1 MNELDFIQ
9 RVRESEQMLYRISCT
24 LLRSEEDR
32 RDALQETALKAWQHR
47 GRLREEKYFSTWLVR
62 ILINTCK
69 KALRARARRAET
81 EIPPDAAAE
90 TPDEAQRLA
99 VEEALAKLPEKIRLA
114 VVLHYM
120 EGFPLEAAAKA
131 LGVPVGTVKSRL
143 ARGRELLR
151 LELE

>member
-1 MNELDFIQ
+1 MTAQSFEKAVLAC
-9 RVRESEQMLYRISCT
+9 EKTLYRVSMAI
-24 LLRSEEDR
+24 LQNGADAEDAVSEAILTAFR
-32 RDALQETALKAWQHR
+32 RRET
-47 GRLREEKYFSTWLVR
+47 LREEKYFSTWLVR

>member
-1 MNELDFIQ
+1 MTAQSFEKAVLAC
-9 RVRESEQMLYRISCT
+9 EKTLYRVSMAI
-24 LLRSEEDR
+24 LQNGADAEDAVSEAILTAFR
-32 RDALQETALKAWQHR
+32 RRET
-47 GRLREEKYFSTWLVR
+47 LREEKFFSTWLVR

-81 EIPPDAAAE
+81 EIPPDAAE